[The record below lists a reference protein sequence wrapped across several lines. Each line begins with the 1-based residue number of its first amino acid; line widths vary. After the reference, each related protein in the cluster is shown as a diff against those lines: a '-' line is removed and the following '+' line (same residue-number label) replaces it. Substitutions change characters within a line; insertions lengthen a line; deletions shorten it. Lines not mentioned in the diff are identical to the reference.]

1 MKLINK
7 NFSFLSFS
15 AFFDG
20 AATQFSIFLFPLI
33 AIYLYETNLMKTTLI
48 TFVTFIPNLI
58 FSNHIGIFVDR
69 HKKKSIL
76 LISNIFST
84 LLIFILILLIF
95 FKSKYIILFYLIIFL
110 SNTVRIFYTL
120 TYATYIP
127 ILVEKE
133 NLKKA
138 NVILEILNSC
148 VQVIF
153 PSLLG
158 ILIKFIS
165 LPVMTVGYG
174 ISHILS
180 MIGQLFI
187 KENEDIREKKKEE
200 NHKTSYLKNIIE
212 SYKFVFNNDLLRS
225 IIICY
230 IILVIAIGIFTSVQT
245 YYILKVL
252 KLDKGSIGIIL
263 GLGNIGFFI
272 GSFTASFISKKMKMA
287 KSLLLSVLFHFIYLK
302 I

>member
-95 FKSKYIILFYLIIFL
+95 FKSKYIILFYLIIF
-110 SNTVRIFYTL
+110 
-120 TYATYIP
+120 
-127 ILVEKE
+127 
-133 NLKKA
+133 
-138 NVILEILNSC
+138 
-148 VQVIF
+148 
-153 PSLLG
+153 
-158 ILIKFIS
+158 
-165 LPVMTVGYG
+165 
-174 ISHILS
+174 
-180 MIGQLFI
+180 
-187 KENEDIREKKKEE
+187 
-200 NHKTSYLKNIIE
+200 
-212 SYKFVFNNDLLRS
+212 FVKY
-225 IIICY
+225 C
-230 IILVIAIGIFTSVQT
+230 
-245 YYILKVL
+245 
-252 KLDKGSIGIIL
+252 
-263 GLGNIGFFI
+263 
-272 GSFTASFISKKMKMA
+272 
-287 KSLLLSVLFHFIYLK
+287 
-302 I
+302 